1 MHCLHVQTVVA
12 TLYGNGNTMICQ
24 AHSRVKVG
32 IPSSALLNVQSNHLA
47 VGHEL
52 PIFPSLS
59 EART

>member
-1 MHCLHVQTVVA
+1 MQFFHVQTVVA
-12 TLYGNGNTMICQ
+12 TLYGNRDTIICQ
-24 AHSRVKVG
+24 AHGRVKVG
-32 IPSSALLNVQSNHLA
+32 IPSSALLNVQSDHLA